1 MAFTFPFA
9 FVTPHSVSFA
19 HFPIK
24 SYAAGKATQGKPF
37 FHTHIHTLPLLISY
51 TNMEERRSAGIS
63 SPLLIT
69 KCASEIGYEEKVVVK
84 CSCLVDSRSSVG
96 GSALV

>member
-51 TNMEERRSAGIS
+51 TNMEERRSAGILIWAVVS
-63 SPLLIT
+63 SPHH
-69 KCASEIGYEEKVVVK
+69 KV
-84 CSCLVDSRSSVG
+84 CLRDRI
-96 GSALV
+96 